1 MAKRNFILVLVLSV
15 CLWACRTANVGPNE
29 AKDNIRSS
37 KIVENVMANTPTYT
51 KASYKF
57 SCEYSVN
64 GGTPDSFSGNLRVC
78 RDSLMWI
85 SLRSFNIEGFR
96 VLISKDSV
104 RVMNRL
110 KNEYYAEDI
119 SALES
124 IAKLEM
130 SYNDL
135 QSILLNEFFRYPSDG
150 TTIKDYD
157 DYDYKSCVDTVY
169 YCISTIS
176 QKKLNKIAERSN
188 SNYAERHGSVI
199 QTVKVVPGTFKV
211 KNMYLEDL
219 ETGRNAFVEYGKFA
233 RFGELLFPQTM
244 NIYVESG
251 DFNGRM
257 KFTISDF
264 EVNDELTYPFK
275 VPAKYTKIELNE
287 KNR

>member
-1 MAKRNFILVLVLSV
+1 MFVLSV
-15 CLWACRTANVGPNE
+15 CLWACRSVNVGTYE
-29 AKDNIRSS
+29 AKDSMRTS
-37 KIVENVMANTPTYT
+37 KIVENVIANSPTYA

-64 GGTPDSFSGNLRVC
+64 GGTPDSFSGNLRVY
-78 RDSLMWI
+78 RDSLMWV

-96 VLISKDSV
+96 ALISKDSV

-150 TTIKDYD
+150 DTTKNYD
-157 DYDYKSCVDTVY
+157 DYDYKSCIDTVY

-176 QKKLNKIAERSN
+176 QKKLNKIAERAN
-188 SNYAERHGSVI
+188 SNYADRHGSVI

-219 ETGRNAFVEYGKFA
+219 ETGRNAYIEYGKYT
-233 RFGELLFPQTM
+233 RFGEQLFPQTM

-251 DFNGRM
+251 DFKGSM

-275 VPAKYTKIELNE
+275 VPAKYTKIKLNE

>member
-1 MAKRNFILVLVLSV
+1 MVLVLSV
-15 CLWACRTANVGPNE
+15 CLWACRSVNVGTYE
-29 AKDNIRSS
+29 TKDNMRTS
-37 KIVENVMANTPTYT
+37 KIVENVMASTPKYE

-78 RDSLMWI
+78 RDSLMWV

-124 IAKLEM
+124 FAKLDM
-130 SYNDL
+130 SYTDL
-135 QSILLNEFFRYPSDG
+135 QSILFNEFFRYPFDG
-150 TTIKDYD
+150 DTTKSYD
-157 DYDYKSCVDTVY
+157 DYDYKSCIDTVY

-176 QKKLNKIAERSN
+176 QKKLNKIAERAN

-219 ETGRNAFVEYGKFA
+219 ENGRNAFVEYGKYT
-233 RFGELLFPQTM
+233 RFGDILFPQTM
-244 NIYVESG
+244 NIYVEAG
-251 DFNGRM
+251 DFNGSM
-257 KFTISDF
+257 KFSISDF

-275 VPAKYTKIELNE
+275 VPAKYTKIKLNE